1 MRFTRCPRSKSSS
14 HQKIFFPPLSPT
26 IFSRHN
32 RSKLRKIFLSLL
44 LIPVV
49 FFTGISLTHA
59 TKNRPR
65 TQNPYVVFNTKYY
78 PIPTAEGFI
87 EKGIASWYGGDFHGQ
102 RTSNGEVYNMYE
114 LTAAHKT
121 LPMGTML
128 LVKNLD
134 NGKDIVV
141 RVNDRG
147 PFVRGRIIDLS
158 YNAAKSLGMVIGGL
172 ARVQIVALAEGDDA
186 GMVLPVRNL
195 TTGEYYLQ
203 IGTFARKQ
211 NALKLQKRFA
221 DAGHWTVIDK
231 YEKSKPALYRVQIY
245 AGKTLEAARESEQL
259 LLDHGY
265 SDSFIVAR

>member
-1 MRFTRCPRSKSSS
+1 MRLTRCPRSKSSS
-14 HQKIFFPPLSPT
+14 RQKGFFPPLSSI
-26 IFSRHN
+26 IFSRHKP
-32 RSKLRKIFLSLL
+32 SKSQKILLSLF
-44 LIPVV
+44 LILVI
-49 FFTGISLTHA
+49 FFIDIKMTHA

-65 TQNPYVVFNTKYY
+65 TQNPYVVFNRKYY
-78 PIPTAEGFI
+78 PIPSSEGFI
-87 EKGIASWYGGDFHGQ
+87 EKGVASWYGGDFHGL

-158 YNAAKSLGMVIGGL
+158 YKAARTLGMVIGGL
-172 ARVQIVALAEGDDA
+172 ARVQIVALSEGDDE
-186 GMVLPVRNL
+186 GMILPAKDL

-203 IGTFARKQ
+203 IGTFAQKQ

-221 DAGHWTVIDK
+221 DAGHWAVVDK
-231 YEKSKPALYRVQIY
+231 YDRSKPVLYRVQIY
-245 AGKTLEAARESEQL
+245 AGKTLDDAKESEQL
-259 LLDHGY
+259 LLNHGY